1 MAYTELVKNFN
12 RIRDYMRE
20 FYIYGFKSRDEY
32 TKKSARSYDDER
44 RRLASWL
51 GENMQF
57 RQTTEGKNVFLSID
71 SRMLHH
77 NPLYKA
83 WKTKSF
89 TDGDITLHFILM
101 DIFATGESMTVS
113 DISERIDDYL
123 AAFANPRL
131 FDESTIRKKL
141 KEYVGEGLLEK
152 KKQGK
157 TMYYRKAPNLAFYD
171 ADVLDFFSEI
181 APCGVIGSFLLDKRK
196 RQKENF
202 AFNHHYITGAIDS
215 EIVSQ
220 LFQAMH
226 ENRMVCMRGVNRKEN
241 VSEIKVLPLQIF
253 ISVQNGRQYV
263 MAYEQKHKR
272 ISSFR
277 IDNIVKITPGNTSD
291 RLEELRGQLEKMK
304 SHMWGVSTQSRSGM
318 RMETVTFTVRYGYG
332 EQHIHQ
338 RLEREKRCGYAEIIK
353 AAIDHPLQKEEMRK
367 IIQHYAFEESVLN
380 IEPALTEERWQ
391 LLQPDGTTIIHKQ
404 PSMPLTTIQKQWLK
418 AISLDER
425 IRLFLDEPLD
435 FGDVAPLFTPDDF
448 YVFDKYADG
457 DNYSDENYIRNF
469 RMILDAI
476 KNGQPLKVEMYNHKG
491 KPIEM
496 ILLPR
501 YLEYSEKD
509 DKFRVVGYG
518 QKLGGTV
525 NLGRII
531 RCEHYAN
538 EEGIRFTRRIPKRKR
553 SVIFELTDERK
564 ALERVLLHFA
574 HYEKQA
580 EKLEGN
586 RYKITVNYDK
596 DDETEIVIRI
606 LSFGPM
612 IKAIAPGHFVDLIK
626 ERLLRQKSCGL

>member
-51 GENMQF
+51 GEYMQF

-123 AAFANPRL
+123 AAFAKPRL

-157 TMYYRKAPNLAFYD
+157 TMYYRKAPDLAFYD
-171 ADVLDFFSEI
+171 TDVLDFFSEI
-181 APCGVIGSFLLDKRK
+181 APCGVIGSFLLDKGK
-196 RQKENF
+196 RQEENF
-202 AFNHHYITGAIDS
+202 VFKHHYITGAIDS

-226 ENRMVCMRGVNRKEN
+226 ENRMVCMRVVNRKET

-318 RMETVTFTVRYGYG
+318 RMEMVTFTVRYGYG

-338 RLEREKRCGYAEIIK
+338 RLEREKRCGHVEKIDDHTSRFYAEVYDASELIPWIRTF
-353 AAIDHPLQKEEMRK
+353 LC
-367 IIQHYAFEESVLN
+367 
-380 IEPALTEERWQ
+380 
-391 LLQPDGTTIIHKQ
+391 
-404 PSMPLTTIQKQWLK
+404 
-418 AISLDER
+418 R
-425 IRLFLDEPLD
+425 I
-435 FGDVAPLFTPDDF
+435 
-448 YVFDKYADG
+448 
-457 DNYSDENYIRNF
+457 
-469 RMILDAI
+469 
-476 KNGQPLKVEMYNHKG
+476 
-491 KPIEM
+491 
-496 ILLPR
+496 
-501 YLEYSEKD
+501 
-509 DKFRVVGYG
+509 
-518 QKLGGTV
+518 
-525 NLGRII
+525 
-531 RCEHYAN
+531 
-538 EEGIRFTRRIPKRKR
+538 
-553 SVIFELTDERK
+553 
-564 ALERVLLHFA
+564 
-574 HYEKQA
+574 
-580 EKLEGN
+580 
-586 RYKITVNYDK
+586 
-596 DDETEIVIRI
+596 TEI
-606 LSFGPM
+606 
-612 IKAIAPGHFVDLIK
+612 HFSNAVLEAQFRRDI
-626 ERLLRQKSCGL
+626 ENMYRLYEV

>member
-32 TKKSARSYDDER
+32 TKKSVRSYDDER

-51 GENMQF
+51 GEYMQF

-101 DIFATGESMTVS
+101 DIFAMGESMTVS

-123 AAFANPRL
+123 AAFAKPRL

-157 TMYYRKAPNLAFYD
+157 TMYYRKAPDLAFYD
-171 ADVLDFFSEI
+171 TDVLDFFSEI
-181 APCGVIGSFLLDKRK
+181 APCGVIGSFLLDKGK
-196 RQKENF
+196 RQEENF
-202 AFNHHYITGAIDS
+202 AFKHHYITGAIDS

-226 ENRMVCMRGVNRKEN
+226 ENRMVCMRVVNRKET

-263 MAYEQKHKR
+263 MAYEQKHKQ

-277 IDNIVKITPGNTSD
+277 IDNIVKIIPGNTSD

-318 RMETVTFTVRYGYG
+318 RMEMVTFTVRYGYG

-338 RLEREKRCGYAEIIK
+338 RLEREKRCGYVEKIDDHTSRFYAEVYDASELIPWIRTF
-353 AAIDHPLQKEEMRK
+353 LC
-367 IIQHYAFEESVLN
+367 
-380 IEPALTEERWQ
+380 
-391 LLQPDGTTIIHKQ
+391 
-404 PSMPLTTIQKQWLK
+404 
-418 AISLDER
+418 R
-425 IRLFLDEPLD
+425 I
-435 FGDVAPLFTPDDF
+435 
-448 YVFDKYADG
+448 
-457 DNYSDENYIRNF
+457 
-469 RMILDAI
+469 
-476 KNGQPLKVEMYNHKG
+476 
-491 KPIEM
+491 
-496 ILLPR
+496 
-501 YLEYSEKD
+501 
-509 DKFRVVGYG
+509 
-518 QKLGGTV
+518 
-525 NLGRII
+525 
-531 RCEHYAN
+531 
-538 EEGIRFTRRIPKRKR
+538 
-553 SVIFELTDERK
+553 
-564 ALERVLLHFA
+564 
-574 HYEKQA
+574 
-580 EKLEGN
+580 
-586 RYKITVNYDK
+586 
-596 DDETEIVIRI
+596 TEI
-606 LSFGPM
+606 
-612 IKAIAPGHFVDLIK
+612 HFSNAVLEAQFRRDI
-626 ERLLRQKSCGL
+626 ENMYRLYEV

>member
-51 GENMQF
+51 GEYMQF

-101 DIFATGESMTVS
+101 DIFATGEALTVS

-123 AAFANPRL
+123 AAFAKPRL

-157 TMYYRKAPNLAFYD
+157 TMYYRKAPDLDFYD
-171 ADVLDFFSEI
+171 TDVLDFFSEI
-181 APCGVIGSFLLDKRK
+181 APCGVIGSFLLDKGK
-196 RQKENF
+196 RQEENF
-202 AFNHHYITGAIDS
+202 AFKHHYITGAIDS

-226 ENRMVCMRGVNRKEN
+226 ENRMVCMRVVNRKET

-263 MAYEQKHKR
+263 IAYEQKHKR

-318 RMETVTFTVRYGYG
+318 RMEMVTFTVRYGYG

-338 RLEREKRCGYAEIIK
+338 RLEREKRCGYVEKIDDHTSRFYAEVYDASELIPWIRTF
-353 AAIDHPLQKEEMRK
+353 LC
-367 IIQHYAFEESVLN
+367 
-380 IEPALTEERWQ
+380 
-391 LLQPDGTTIIHKQ
+391 
-404 PSMPLTTIQKQWLK
+404 
-418 AISLDER
+418 R
-425 IRLFLDEPLD
+425 I
-435 FGDVAPLFTPDDF
+435 
-448 YVFDKYADG
+448 
-457 DNYSDENYIRNF
+457 
-469 RMILDAI
+469 
-476 KNGQPLKVEMYNHKG
+476 
-491 KPIEM
+491 
-496 ILLPR
+496 
-501 YLEYSEKD
+501 
-509 DKFRVVGYG
+509 
-518 QKLGGTV
+518 
-525 NLGRII
+525 
-531 RCEHYAN
+531 
-538 EEGIRFTRRIPKRKR
+538 
-553 SVIFELTDERK
+553 
-564 ALERVLLHFA
+564 
-574 HYEKQA
+574 
-580 EKLEGN
+580 
-586 RYKITVNYDK
+586 
-596 DDETEIVIRI
+596 TEI
-606 LSFGPM
+606 
-612 IKAIAPGHFVDLIK
+612 HFSNAVLEAQFRRDI
-626 ERLLRQKSCGL
+626 ENMYRLYEV

>member
-12 RIRDYMRE
+12 RIQDYMRE

-51 GENMQF
+51 GEYMQF

-123 AAFANPRL
+123 AAFAKPRL

-157 TMYYRKAPNLAFYD
+157 TMYYRKAPDLSFYD
-171 ADVLDFFSEI
+171 TDVLDFFSEI
-181 APCGVIGSFLLDKRK
+181 APCGVIGSFLLDKGK
-196 RQKENF
+196 RQEENF
-202 AFNHHYITGAIDS
+202 AFKHHYITGAIDS

-226 ENRMVCMRGVNRKEN
+226 ENRMVCMRVVNRKET

-291 RLEELRGQLEKMK
+291 RLEELRGRLEKMK

-338 RLEREKRCGYAEIIK
+338 RLEREKRCGHVEKIDDHTSRFYAEVYDASELIPWIRTF
-353 AAIDHPLQKEEMRK
+353 LC
-367 IIQHYAFEESVLN
+367 
-380 IEPALTEERWQ
+380 
-391 LLQPDGTTIIHKQ
+391 
-404 PSMPLTTIQKQWLK
+404 
-418 AISLDER
+418 R
-425 IRLFLDEPLD
+425 I
-435 FGDVAPLFTPDDF
+435 
-448 YVFDKYADG
+448 
-457 DNYSDENYIRNF
+457 
-469 RMILDAI
+469 
-476 KNGQPLKVEMYNHKG
+476 
-491 KPIEM
+491 
-496 ILLPR
+496 
-501 YLEYSEKD
+501 
-509 DKFRVVGYG
+509 
-518 QKLGGTV
+518 
-525 NLGRII
+525 
-531 RCEHYAN
+531 
-538 EEGIRFTRRIPKRKR
+538 
-553 SVIFELTDERK
+553 
-564 ALERVLLHFA
+564 
-574 HYEKQA
+574 
-580 EKLEGN
+580 
-586 RYKITVNYDK
+586 
-596 DDETEIVIRI
+596 TEI
-606 LSFGPM
+606 
-612 IKAIAPGHFVDLIK
+612 HFSNAVLEAQFQRDI
-626 ERLLRQKSCGL
+626 ENMYRLYEV

>member
-51 GENMQF
+51 GEYMQF
-57 RQTTEGKNVFLSID
+57 RQTTEGKNVFLSIN

-157 TMYYRKAPNLAFYD
+157 TMYYRKAPDFAFYD
-171 ADVLDFFSEI
+171 TDVLDFFSEI
-181 APCGVIGSFLLDKRK
+181 APCGVIGSFLLDKGK
-196 RQKENF
+196 RQEENF
-202 AFNHHYITGAIDS
+202 AFKHHYITGAIDS

-226 ENRMVCMRGVNRKEN
+226 ENRMVCMRVVNRKEN
-241 VSEIKVLPLQIF
+241 ASEIKVLPLQIF

-318 RMETVTFTVRYGYG
+318 RMEMVTFTVRYGYG

-338 RLEREKRCGYAEIIK
+338 RLEREKRCGYVEKIDDHTSRFYAEVYDASELIPWIRTF
-353 AAIDHPLQKEEMRK
+353 LC
-367 IIQHYAFEESVLN
+367 
-380 IEPALTEERWQ
+380 
-391 LLQPDGTTIIHKQ
+391 
-404 PSMPLTTIQKQWLK
+404 
-418 AISLDER
+418 R
-425 IRLFLDEPLD
+425 I
-435 FGDVAPLFTPDDF
+435 
-448 YVFDKYADG
+448 
-457 DNYSDENYIRNF
+457 
-469 RMILDAI
+469 
-476 KNGQPLKVEMYNHKG
+476 
-491 KPIEM
+491 
-496 ILLPR
+496 
-501 YLEYSEKD
+501 
-509 DKFRVVGYG
+509 
-518 QKLGGTV
+518 
-525 NLGRII
+525 
-531 RCEHYAN
+531 
-538 EEGIRFTRRIPKRKR
+538 
-553 SVIFELTDERK
+553 
-564 ALERVLLHFA
+564 
-574 HYEKQA
+574 
-580 EKLEGN
+580 
-586 RYKITVNYDK
+586 
-596 DDETEIVIRI
+596 TEI
-606 LSFGPM
+606 
-612 IKAIAPGHFVDLIK
+612 HFSNAVLEAQFRRDI
-626 ERLLRQKSCGL
+626 ENMYRLYEV